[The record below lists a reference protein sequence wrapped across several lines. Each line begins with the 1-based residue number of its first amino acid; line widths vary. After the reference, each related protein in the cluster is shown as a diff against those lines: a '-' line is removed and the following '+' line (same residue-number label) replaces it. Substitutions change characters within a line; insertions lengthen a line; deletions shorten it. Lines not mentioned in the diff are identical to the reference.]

1 MFLLARVL
9 GKRGNIENFGVLES
23 AEFLLEMDKVC
34 VVNYNIYLLGA
45 ETFCQTEQK
54 ENGKIKE
61 EV

>member
-9 GKRGNIENFGVLES
+9 GKRGNIENFGVFES

-34 VVNYNIYLLGA
+34 VVNYNIYLVGA
-45 ETFCQTEQK
+45 EIFCQTEQK

>member
-1 MFLLARVL
+1 MARVL
-9 GKRGNIENFGVLES
+9 GKRGSIENFWVLES
-23 AEFLLEMDKVC
+23 AEFLLEMDKVY

-45 ETFCQTEQK
+45 EIFYQTEQK